1 MELYQLM
8 KNPLLNNKMM
18 NVAFNYKN
26 IQSHPLQIASNLVGG
41 YTASN
46 LVQTA
51 NGPTKL
57 LFFGM
62 GALIS
67 NYIYQS
73 YDFGALDD
81 TLRNPLSVFEHS
93 ISDIASGKGFL
104 VDYGI
109 VGGTGYAGYSG
120 YTVISGSGAAAASEG
135 VVATEESAG
144 SLAELGT
151 GALETIEMLGPLA
164 ILV

>member
-1 MELYQLM
+1 
-8 KNPLLNNKMM
+8 M
-18 NVAFNYKN
+18 NVAFNYRN
-26 IQSHPLQIASNLVGG
+26 IQSRPIQIASNLVGG

-51 NGPTKL
+51 NGPTRAIL
-57 LFFGM
+57 FGM

-81 TLRNPLSVFEHS
+81 TLRNPLSAFEHS
-93 ISDIASGKGFL
+93 VSDIANGKGSL

-109 VGGTGYAGYSG
+109 VGGSSYATYSAG
-120 YTVISGSGAAAASEG
+120 SYALSGSSAAASEG

-144 SLAELGT
+144 LLAELGA
-151 GALETIEMLGPLA
+151 GALEVAEMISPLA
-164 ILV
+164 ILL

>member
-1 MELYQLM
+1 
-8 KNPLLNNKMM
+8 MM

-26 IQSHPLQIASNLVGG
+26 IQSRPIQIASNLVGG

-51 NGPTKL
+51 NGPTRVL
-57 LFFGM
+57 YFGV

-73 YDFGALDD
+73 YDFGAVDD
-81 TLRNPLSVFEHS
+81 AIRDPLSAFEHS
-93 ISDIASGKGFL
+93 VSDIASGKGSL
-104 VDYGI
+104 VDYGL
-109 VGGTGYAGYSG
+109 VAGTGYAGYAG
-120 YTVISGSGAAAASEG
+120 YSSLSGSGTAAASEG
-135 VVATEESAG
+135 VVASEESAG
-144 SLAELGT
+144 LLAELGA
-151 GALETIEMLGPLA
+151 GALETIEMLAPLA

>member
-1 MELYQLM
+1 
-8 KNPLLNNKMM
+8 M

-26 IQSHPLQIASNLVGG
+26 IQSRPIQIASNLVGG

-51 NGPTKL
+51 NGPTRA

-62 GALIS
+62 SALIS

-81 TLRNPLSVFEHS
+81 TLRNPLSAFEHS
-93 ISDIASGKGFL
+93 VSDIASGKGSL

-120 YTVISGSGAAAASEG
+120 YTALSGSGAAASEG

-144 SLAELGT
+144 LLAESGA
-151 GALETIEMLGPLA
+151 GALEVAEMISPLA
-164 ILV
+164 ILL

>member
-1 MELYQLM
+1 
-8 KNPLLNNKMM
+8 M

-26 IQSHPLQIASNLVGG
+26 IQSRPIQIASNLVGG

-51 NGPTKL
+51 NGPTRAI
-57 LFFGM
+57 FFGM

-81 TLRNPLSVFEHS
+81 TLRNPLSAFEHS
-93 ISDIASGKGFL
+93 VSDIASGKGSL
-104 VDYGI
+104 VDYEI
-109 VGGTGYAGYSG
+109 VGGAGYAGFSASSYAL
-120 YTVISGSGAAAASEG
+120 GSGATADG

-144 SLAELGT
+144 LLAELEA
-151 GALETIEMLGPLA
+151 GALEVAEMISPLA
-164 ILV
+164 ILL